1 MTKATRI
8 YDTDQGRFLQV
19 HYFAL
24 EIAMYLKGYKETG
37 FFCEKVKK
45 FTNAPFQFPLANIL
59 HGDLNFT
66 EDIFFKCEDLQFT
79 NSISVK
85 NNGATGGGWGQT
97 EFLPPPPA

>member
-45 FTNAPFQFPLANIL
+45 FTNAPF
-59 HGDLNFT
+59 
-66 EDIFFKCEDLQFT
+66 
-79 NSISVK
+79 
-85 NNGATGGGWGQT
+85 
-97 EFLPPPPA
+97 